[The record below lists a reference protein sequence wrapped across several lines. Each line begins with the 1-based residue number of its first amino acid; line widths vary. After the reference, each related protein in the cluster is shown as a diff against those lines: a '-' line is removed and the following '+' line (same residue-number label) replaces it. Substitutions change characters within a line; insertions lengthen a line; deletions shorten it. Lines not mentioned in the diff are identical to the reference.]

1 MATKTDPDYHQWRQ
15 HNSNITNTNNNTLPD
30 TPTTPSPPMVPPDS
44 PQSSKP
50 SRPTSLTT
58 YLANFPGKCS
68 PSRYKSLYSEFDKLK
83 ETNPFGYEA
92 NINWW
97 QTAILGAARNGFL
110 SAYQPHDDS
119 FLYTISSYT
128 HDLGQGDRGGGASRA
143 KPRYEPTGA
152 AIGILELELD
162 HLAAKFYRREEKQ
175 PQSLPTVISEMT
187 RMGVVI
193 PRSEFLPWAGVGWT
207 GWIFHKVVKAPLLWS
222 LKQLSLS
229 DSNTPPPGYSASPTL
244 ASTGAASNGNLG
256 LGGIGANSGGATSGL
271 GLGLTSSNSPST
283 GYRETFVIISFVQEA
298 AARIHKIQQ
307 ESVNY
312 PASDN
317 LMTFADF
324 RQKFSRT
331 ALLPLRTRCSLSN
344 DGAVAGAGPTIVL
357 TDRDL
362 EILIRYMQYEMKVLV
377 TGKLDESKQTNELQ
391 DHELV
396 IKFANKETIRDKA
409 KQEITTT
416 DRGIIELRET
426 IGRLEKQ
433 VQDIEDRIAELTEKA
448 KACLKKNQRSQA
460 TYALRQ
466 RKHLDEVLN
475 KRLKSIDTI
484 SSIFFRIQSSETDAE
499 LLQSY
504 KLGASTLASVMATK
518 DENGQEMLTR
528 DNVDATMDRLA
539 DVFADQQEVDQA
551 MSDGANL
558 LMETTHT
565 GEDDEDAL
573 MAELEAMAEAESTS
587 MSAPST
593 VKATTPPKKHTSPE
607 RPLAIKKTTP
617 PLPAD
622 PFVWQSYGP
631 TPTTP
636 GKRVAEIP
644 VQAYVKQRK
653 VSQATIHP
661 PRSVGEEREAGEMS
675 SSLGSSH
682 EALEQAQPMATD
694 SLPEMHPTTPMD
706 TDRAVSE
713 STGQEI
719 KSQPGQ
725 SSCEDEIEDDTLNQ
739 EKLMSELQD
748 IHVPEDDIPMKS
760 ASRRGEPVGLSES
773 ETEDAEEEDE
783 EEKKVNTTRKETRM
797 MEHA

>member
-1 MATKTDPDYHQWRQ
+1 MA
-15 HNSNITNTNNNTLPD
+15 
-30 TPTTPSPPMVPPDS
+30 PPDS

-50 SRPTSLTT
+50 GRPTSLST

-92 NINWW
+92 NISWW
-97 QTAILGAARNGFL
+97 QTAILGAARNGLL
-110 SAYQPHDDS
+110 SAYQPYDDS
-119 FLYTISSYT
+119 ILYTISSYS
-128 HDLGQGDRGGGASRA
+128 HDSGQLDGGGGTPRA

-162 HLAAKFYRREEKQ
+162 HLATKFYRREEKQ
-175 PQSLPTVISEMT
+175 PQSLSTVLSEMT
-187 RMGVVI
+187 RMGVII
-193 PRSEFLPWAGVGWT
+193 PRSEFLPWAGVGWR

-229 DSNTPPPGYSASPTL
+229 DSNNPPPGYSASPTL
-244 ASTGAASNGNLG
+244 ASTGLSSPGAGATSNGNLS
-256 LGGIGANSGGATSGL
+256 LGGVGTGSGGASTGL
-271 GLGLTSSNSPST
+271 GLGLAPSSSSST
-283 GYRETFVIISFVQEA
+283 GYRDTFVIISFVQEA
-298 AARIHKIQQ
+298 AARIHKLQQ

-331 ALLPLRTRCSLSN
+331 ALLPLRTRSSLSN
-344 DGAVAGAGPTIVL
+344 DGAVGGAGPTIVL

-362 EILIRYMQYEMKVLV
+362 EILIRYMQYELKVLV
-377 TGKLDESKQTNELQ
+377 TGKVDENKQTNELQ

-409 KQEITTT
+409 KQEITKT

-433 VQDIEDRIAELTEKA
+433 VQDIEDRIAE
-448 KACLKKNQRSQA
+448 
-460 TYALRQ
+460 
-466 RKHLDEVLN
+466 
-475 KRLKSIDTI
+475 
-484 SSIFFRIQSSETDAE
+484 IQSSETDAE

-504 KLGASTLASVMATK
+504 KLGANTLASVMATK
-518 DENGQEMLTR
+518 DENGQEMLSR
-528 DNVDATMDRLA
+528 DNVDAAMDRLA

-551 MSDGANL
+551 MSDGASL

-565 GEDDEDAL
+565 GDDDEDAL
-573 MAELEAMAEAESTS
+573 MAELEALTEAESI
-587 MSAPST
+587 SASTHST

-607 RPLAIKKTTP
+607 RPLMIKKTTP

-622 PFVWQSYGP
+622 PFVSPTNGS

-653 VSQATIHP
+653 VSQATIQP
-661 PRSVGEEREAGEMS
+661 SRLKDEGYGTGDRS

-682 EALEQAQPMATD
+682 EASEQAQPMATD
-694 SLPEMHPTTPMD
+694 SPPEMHTTTPME
-706 TDRAVSE
+706 TDRVISE
-713 STGQEI
+713 PTRQGA
-719 KSQPGQ
+719 KNQPKQ
-725 SSCEDEIEDDTLNQ
+725 RPSETEIEEVSLNR
-739 EKLMSELQD
+739 EKLLTELQD
-748 IHVPEDDIPMKS
+748 IHIPEDDVPMT
-760 ASRRGEPVGLSES
+760 AATQRGESVELSES
-773 ETEDAEEEDE
+773 ETEDTVEDV
-783 EEKKVNTTRKETRM
+783 KKARKENRV

>member
-1 MATKTDPDYHQWRQ
+1 MA
-15 HNSNITNTNNNTLPD
+15 
-30 TPTTPSPPMVPPDS
+30 PPDS

-50 SRPTSLTT
+50 GRPTSLST

-92 NINWW
+92 NIGWW
-97 QTAILGAARNGFL
+97 QTAILGAARNGLL
-110 SAYQPHDDS
+110 SAYQPYDDS
-119 FLYTISSYT
+119 ILYTISSYS
-128 HDLGQGDRGGGASRA
+128 HDSGQSDGGGTTSRA

-152 AIGILELELD
+152 AIGILELDLD
-162 HLAAKFYRREEKQ
+162 HLATKFYRREEKQ
-175 PQSLPTVISEMT
+175 PQSLPTVLSEMT
-187 RMGVVI
+187 RKGVII
-193 PRSEFLPWAGVGWT
+193 PRSEFLPWAGVGWR

-244 ASTGAASNGNLG
+244 ASTGLSSSGVGAASNGNLS
-256 LGGIGANSGGATSGL
+256 LGGIGASSGGTNTGL
-271 GLGLTSSNSPST
+271 GLGLTPSNSSST
-283 GYRETFVIISFVQEA
+283 GYRDTFVIISFVQEA
-298 AARIHKIQQ
+298 AARIYKLQQ

-331 ALLPLRTRCSLSN
+331 ALLPLRTRSSLSN
-344 DGAVAGAGPTIVL
+344 DGAVGGVGPTIVL

-362 EILIRYMQYEMKVLV
+362 EILIRYMQYELKVLV
-377 TGKLDESKQTNELQ
+377 TGKVDENKQTNELQ

-409 KQEITTT
+409 KQEITKT

-448 KACLKKNQRSQA
+448 KVCLKKNQRSQA

-504 KLGASTLASVMATK
+504 KLGANTLASVMATK
-518 DENGQEMLTR
+518 DENGQEMLSR

-551 MSDGANL
+551 MGDGATL

-565 GEDDEDAL
+565 GDDEDAL
-573 MAELEAMAEAESTS
+573 MAELEALAEAESTS
-587 MSAPST
+587 ASTPST
-593 VKATTPPKKHTSPE
+593 IKATTPPKKHTSPE
-607 RPLAIKKTTP
+607 RPLMIKKNTP

-622 PFVWQSYGP
+622 PFVSSNYGP
-631 TPTTP
+631 TPATP

-653 VSQATIHP
+653 VSQATIQP
-661 PRSVGEEREAGEMS
+661 PHLKDEGHETGDRS

-682 EALEQAQPMATD
+682 EASEQPQPMATD
-694 SLPEMHPTTPMD
+694 SPPDTQTTTPME
-706 TDRAVSE
+706 TDRVISE
-713 STGQEI
+713 PTGQGA
-719 KSQPGQ
+719 KNQPKQ
-725 SSCEDEIEDDTLNQ
+725 SSNETEIEENFLNQ
-739 EKLMSELQD
+739 EKLLTELQD
-748 IHVPEDDIPMKS
+748 IHIPEDDVPMKTVTQRHGS
-760 ASRRGEPVGLSES
+760 VEVSES
-773 ETEDAEEEDE
+773 ETEDALEDV
-783 EEKKVNTTRKETRM
+783 KRARKETRM

>member
-1 MATKTDPDYHQWRQ
+1 
-15 HNSNITNTNNNTLPD
+15 
-30 TPTTPSPPMVPPDS
+30 MVPPDS
-44 PQSSKP
+44 PQNSKP

-92 NINWW
+92 NVSWW
-97 QTAILGAARNGFL
+97 QTAILGAARNGLL
-110 SAYQPHDDS
+110 SAYIPHDDS

-128 HDLGQGDRGGGASRA
+128 HNSGQADSGGGTSRA
-143 KPRYEPTGA
+143 KLRYEPTGA

-162 HLAAKFYRREEKQ
+162 HLATKFYRRDEKQ
-175 PQSLPTVISEMT
+175 PQSLPTVLSEMT

-229 DSNTPPPGYSASPTL
+229 DSNAPPPGYSASPTL
-244 ASTGAASNGNLG
+244 ASTGVASSGNLG
-256 LGGIGANSGGATSGL
+256 LGGIGASSGGANSGL
-271 GLGLTSSNSPST
+271 GLGLTPSSSPST
-283 GYRETFVIISFVQEA
+283 GYRDTFVIISFVQEA

-331 ALLPLRTRCSLSN
+331 ALLPLRTRSSLSN

-362 EILIRYMQYEMKVLV
+362 EILIRYMQYELKVLV
-377 TGKLDESKQTNELQ
+377 TGKVDESKQTNELQ

-396 IKFANKETIRDKA
+396 IKFANKEAIRDKA
-409 KQEITTT
+409 KQEITKT
-416 DRGIIELRET
+416 DCGIIELRET

-504 KLGASTLASVMATK
+504 KLGANTLASVMATK

-558 LMETTHT
+558 LMETTHI
-565 GEDDEDAL
+565 GDDDEDAL
-573 MAELEAMAEAESTS
+573 MVELEAMAEAESTS
-587 MSAPST
+587 TSAPST

-607 RPLAIKKTTP
+607 RPLAIAKTTP
-617 PLPAD
+617 PLPTD
-622 PFVWQSYGP
+622 PFVSQSYGP

-653 VSQATIHP
+653 VSQAAIHP
-661 PRSVGEEREAGEMS
+661 PRSIGEGRQAGDKS
-675 SSLGSSH
+675 SSLVFPH
-682 EALEQAQPMATD
+682 EASEQAQPMAAD
-694 SLPEMHPTTPMD
+694 YLPDMHTTAPMD

-713 STGQEI
+713 PMGQEI
-719 KSQPGQ
+719 KNQPKQ
-725 SSCEDEIEDDTLNQ
+725 SSCEDEIENDASNQ
-739 EKLMSELQD
+739 ESLMNELQD

-760 ASRRGEPVGLSES
+760 ASHRDEFVELSES
-773 ETEDAEEEDE
+773 ETEDAVEEEE
-783 EEKKVNTTRKETRM
+783 ERVNTTRKETKM

>member
-1 MATKTDPDYHQWRQ
+1 MHCFNKKN
-15 HNSNITNTNNNTLPD
+15 NSHW
-30 TPTTPSPPMVPPDS
+30 
-44 PQSSKP
+44 
-50 SRPTSLTT
+50 
-58 YLANFPGKCS
+58 Y
-68 PSRYKSLYSEFDKLK
+68 
-83 ETNPFGYEA
+83 
-92 NINWW
+92 
-97 QTAILGAARNGFL
+97 
-110 SAYQPHDDS
+110 
-119 FLYTISSYT
+119 
-128 HDLGQGDRGGGASRA
+128 
-143 KPRYEPTGA
+143 
-152 AIGILELELD
+152 
-162 HLAAKFYRREEKQ
+162 
-175 PQSLPTVISEMT
+175 VISLH
-187 RMGVVI
+187 R
-193 PRSEFLPWAGVGWT
+193 
-207 GWIFHKVVKAPLLWS
+207 
-222 LKQLSLS
+222 
-229 DSNTPPPGYSASPTL
+229 
-244 ASTGAASNGNLG
+244 
-256 LGGIGANSGGATSGL
+256 
-271 GLGLTSSNSPST
+271 
-283 GYRETFVIISFVQEA
+283 
-298 AARIHKIQQ
+298 
-307 ESVNY
+307 
-312 PASDN
+312 
-317 LMTFADF
+317 
-324 RQKFSRT
+324 
-331 ALLPLRTRCSLSN
+331 
-344 DGAVAGAGPTIVL
+344 
-357 TDRDL
+357 
-362 EILIRYMQYEMKVLV
+362 
-377 TGKLDESKQTNELQ
+377 
-391 DHELV
+391 
-396 IKFANKETIRDKA
+396 
-409 KQEITTT
+409 
-416 DRGIIELRET
+416 
-426 IGRLEKQ
+426 
-433 VQDIEDRIAELTEKA
+433 LTEKA

-607 RPLAIKKTTP
+607 RPSAIKKTTP
-617 PLPAD
+617 PLPTD
-622 PFVWQSYGP
+622 PFVSQSYGP

-694 SLPEMHPTTPMD
+694 SLPEMHSTTPMD

-719 KSQPGQ
+719 KNQPGQ

-760 ASRRGEPVGLSES
+760 ASRVGLSES

>member
-1 MATKTDPDYHQWRQ
+1 
-15 HNSNITNTNNNTLPD
+15 
-30 TPTTPSPPMVPPDS
+30 MVPPDS

-92 NINWW
+92 NVGWW
-97 QTAILGAARNGFL
+97 QTAILGAARNGLL
-110 SAYQPHDDS
+110 SAYLPHDDS
-119 FLYTISSYT
+119 FLYTISPYT
-128 HDLGQGDRGGGASRA
+128 HNSGQADSGGGTSRA

-162 HLAAKFYRREEKQ
+162 HLATKFYRRDEKR
-175 PQSLPTVISEMT
+175 PQSLPTVLSEMT
-187 RMGVVI
+187 RMGVII

-244 ASTGAASNGNLG
+244 ASTGVASNGNLG
-256 LGGIGANSGGATSGL
+256 LGRIGASSGGANSGL
-271 GLGLTSSNSPST
+271 GLGLTPSSSPST
-283 GYRETFVIISFVQEA
+283 GYRDTFVIISFVQEA

-331 ALLPLRTRCSLSN
+331 ALLPLRTRSSLSN

-362 EILIRYMQYEMKVLV
+362 EILIRYMQYELKVLV
-377 TGKLDESKQTNELQ
+377 TGKLDESKQANELQ

-409 KQEITTT
+409 KQEITKT

-448 KACLKKNQRSQA
+448 KACLKKSQRSQA

-504 KLGASTLASVMATK
+504 KLGANTLASVMATK

-551 MSDGANL
+551 MNDGASL
-558 LMETTHT
+558 LIETTHT
-565 GEDDEDAL
+565 GDDDEDAL

-587 MSAPST
+587 IYAPST
-593 VKATTPPKKHTSPE
+593 VKATSPPKKHASPE

-617 PLPAD
+617 PLPTD
-622 PFVWQSYGP
+622 PFVSQSYGP

-661 PRSVGEEREAGEMS
+661 PQLIGEGRQAGDMS
-675 SSLGSSH
+675 SSLVSPH
-682 EALEQAQPMATD
+682 EASEQAQPMATD
-694 SLPEMHPTTPMD
+694 SLPDMHTTAPMD
-706 TDRAVSE
+706 TERTVSE
-713 STGQEI
+713 PTGQEI
-719 KSQPGQ
+719 KSQSKQ
-725 SSCEDEIEDDTLNQ
+725 SSCEDEIEDDASNQ
-739 EKLMSELQD
+739 ENLMNELQD

-760 ASRRGEPVGLSES
+760 ASHRDESVELSGS
-773 ETEDAEEEDE
+773 ETEDTVE
-783 EEKKVNTTRKETRM
+783 EEKKRANTTRKETKM